1 MEQCFPREM
10 PRCPAKNSANLF
22 APHDS
27 GFVEEARDGMR
38 RLRPG
43 VNGLPAKRVFP
54 AALVRIVALPGYTS
68 SMPSRPTKA
77 RRSARLRPE
86 ERSTERRNPAS
97 RNLDAMS
104 ALEIVRLMN
113 REDRK
118 VAGAVGRELPRIA
131 EAVEVIVRAI
141 RGGGRLIYVGAG
153 TSGRL
158 AILDAVELPPTYGIG
173 ADVVIPLIAGGKKAV
188 MASAEGA
195 EDSAGDAVGDL
206 RAVRL
211 RRRDVVAGIA
221 ASGTT
226 PYVLAALRFARHRR
240 AATIALTANRHSP
253 VAKLAD
259 ISIAAEVGAEVVTG
273 STRMKAGTAQ
283 KMVLNMLS
291 TATMVRLGHTYE
303 NWMMDMLMTNQKLT
317 ERGLRILVAASGA
330 KLAAAEEALRQS
342 GHNLRVALLMLKH
355 NVSAAAARRK
365 LSMARGNLRVAITGR

>member
-1 MEQCFPREM
+1 
-10 PRCPAKNSANLF
+10 
-22 APHDS
+22 
-27 GFVEEARDGMR
+27 
-38 RLRPG
+38 
-43 VNGLPAKRVFP
+43 
-54 AALVRIVALPGYTS
+54 
-68 SMPSRPTKA
+68 
-77 RRSARLRPE
+77 
-86 ERSTERRNPAS
+86 
-97 RNLDAMS
+97 MS

-211 RRRDVVAGIA
+211 RRGDVVAGIA

>member
-1 MEQCFPREM
+1 
-10 PRCPAKNSANLF
+10 
-22 APHDS
+22 
-27 GFVEEARDGMR
+27 MR
-38 RLRPG
+38 RLRQG

-68 SMPSRPTKA
+68 SMPFRPTKA

-86 ERSTERRNPAS
+86 ERSTEQRNPAS

-104 ALEIVRLMN
+104 ALEIVRLIN
-113 REDRK
+113 REDRQ
-118 VAGAVGRELPRIA
+118 VAGAVARALPRIA

-173 ADVVIPLIAGGKKAV
+173 ADVVIPLIAGGKRAV
-188 MASAEGA
+188 MASGEGA
-195 EDSAGDAVGDL
+195 EDSASAAVRDL
-206 RAVRL
+206 RRVKL
-211 RRRDVVAGIA
+211 QRRDVVVGIA

-226 PYVLAALRFARHRR
+226 PYVLGALEFARRQR
-240 AATIALTANRHSP
+240 AATIALTANRRSP
-253 VAKLAD
+253 LATLAD
-259 ISIAAEVGAEVVTG
+259 ISIVAEVGAEVVTG

-291 TATMVRLGHTYE
+291 TAAMVRLGHTYE
-303 NWMMDMLMTNQKLT
+303 NWMMDMSMTNKKLLG
-317 ERGLRILVAASGA
+317 RGLRILVEASGA
-330 KLAAAEEALRQS
+330 RWAKAEEALRQS

-355 NVSAAAARRK
+355 NISAGTARKK
-365 LSMARGNLRVAITGR
+365 LSVAQGNLRVAITGR